1 MFISRI
7 RKILIIVLLTI
18 ELYPI
23 LSKRVVNAVRK
34 LSFLGNKILI
44 KFSFLRF
51 LKEIFFLSFIFN
63 CPISNLKKN
72 HQTWHFDS
80 FIIFHTNVKFKV
92 MLFLQLSGWSLIYLF
107 FNVLY
112 FISIFNLIKIY
123 IFVFT
128 FLCYMIMLLA
138 SLFRYW

>member
-51 LKEIFFLSFIFN
+51 LKEKFFLSFIFN
-63 CPISNLKKN
+63 CPISNLKEN

-80 FIIFHTNVKFKV
+80 FIIFHINVKFKV
-92 MLFLQLSGWSLIYLF
+92 MLFLQLSGWSLIYLI

-128 FLCYMIMLLA
+128 FLCYILLA